1 MAGIAR
7 VSEGATPASP
17 RASGLSDLTVRP
29 RQVGALLWL
38 RWKLGIRAYRRSVS
52 SAIGAIAMAV
62 FILGFGVS
70 TSLLTGFG
78 YLYLPRAAAAQLL
91 FATLTFLYIAWVALP
106 IVQYSVNEGLDVTRL
121 ATYPLTRAER
131 MLGLT
136 LATLLDPP
144 TFIITALFVAA
155 LVGWGAGPVSIAIG
169 VAALLLLYIHT
180 TGLSQMTVAAMVG
193 MLRSRRYRD
202 LSVVIFALMSVTCSL
217 SGQFATT
224 LLRHADSIDLL
235 GRIDIGRYAQWL
247 PPGMA
252 AQAIILASTGDAL
265 GSLPWLLALVALTP
279 VLLAA
284 WAWTLDRGVTSPES
298 AGEGGGGVR
307 RARSVPVQRAGAAVE
322 SQQRTRRPWI
332 SPVVAAVAVK
342 DLRYLWRDPQI
353 KASLLSS
360 LVLLLVVFAPNLVRG
375 DRPPPQTNYFYE
387 HLAGLTPLLAP
398 LPALLVVLTLS
409 VNALGLERQ
418 GLRTLML
425 FPAKALDILWGKNLA
440 VALVA
445 LAAQAALIATS
456 CAVTGFWAAG
466 PLALAEGVAATLTLL
481 GVGNVTST
489 LLPLRVRSY
498 SVGSSNISSGNGCLR
513 SVISLG
519 ALWGTLLTLTPVFI
533 LLLMP
538 PLLGRRE
545 WLAVS
550 APLAVLYGLAV
561 YQIATRLIAPWLDK
575 RAPEIVALATHE
587 EE

>member
-7 VSEGATPASP
+7 VEDSAAPASA
-17 RASGLSDLTVRP
+17 RAGDLSELTVRP

-38 RWKLGIRAYRRSVS
+38 RWKLGMRAYRRSVS
-52 SAIGAIAMAV
+52 SIIGAIAMV
-62 FILGFGVS
+62 IFILGFGVAAS
-70 TSLLTGFG
+70 FLTGLG
-78 YLYLPRAAAAQLL
+78 YFYLPRAAAEQVL
-91 FATLTFLYIAWVALP
+91 FATLSFLYVAWVALP
-106 IVQYSVNEGLDVTRL
+106 VVQYSVNEGLDVTRL

-144 TFIITALFVAA
+144 TFIIVALYVTA
-155 LVGWGAGPVSIAIG
+155 LVGWGAGPLSVLIG
-169 VAALLLLYIHT
+169 VAALLLLYVHT
-180 TGLSQMTVAAMVG
+180 VGLSQMTVAALVG

-217 SGQFATT
+217 AGQFATT
-224 LLRHADSIDLL
+224 LVRHADSVDLL
-235 GRIDIGRYAQWL
+235 GRLDIGRYAQWG

-252 AQAIILASTGDAL
+252 ARAIILANAGDPL
-265 GSLPWLLALVALTP
+265 GALPWLLALLALTP
-279 VLLAA
+279 ILLAA

-298 AGEGGGGVR
+298 EGGGGRAR
-307 RARSVPVQRAGAAVE
+307 RARAMPTQPVSVAAPT
-322 SQQRTRRPWI
+322 SAKRTRRPWI

-375 DRPPPQTNYFYE
+375 DQPSAQPNYFTQ
-387 HLAGLTPLLAP
+387 HMVGLQPLLAP
-398 LPALLVVLTLS
+398 LPALLIVLTLS

-425 FPAKALDILWGKNLA
+425 FPAKPLDLLWGKNLA

-445 LAAQAALIATS
+445 LVAQVALIAAS
-456 CAVTGFWAAG
+456 CAVTGSWAAG
-466 PLALAEGVAATLTLL
+466 PLALAEGLAATLTLL
-481 GVGNVTST
+481 GVGNITST
-489 LLPLRVRSY
+489 LLPLRVRSLA
-498 SVGSSNISSGNGCLR
+498 VGSSSLSSDNGCLR

-519 ALWGTLLTLTPVFI
+519 ALWGTLFALAPVFI

-538 PLLGRRE
+538 PLLGHRE

-550 APLAVLYGLAV
+550 APLAVLYGLSL
-561 YQIATRLIAPWLDK
+561 YQIATRLIAPWLGK

-587 EE
+587 E

>member
-7 VSEGATPASP
+7 VEDSVAPASA
-17 RASGLSDLTVRP
+17 RAGGLSELTVRP

-52 SAIGAIAMAV
+52 SVVGAIAMV
-62 FILGFGVS
+62 IFILGFGVS
-70 TSLLTGFG
+70 SSFLTGIG
-78 YLYLPRAAAAQLL
+78 YLYLPRAAAEQVL
-91 FATLTFLYIAWVALP
+91 FATLSFLYVAWVALP
-106 IVQYSVNEGLDVTRL
+106 VVQYSVNEGLDVTRL

-131 MLGLT
+131 MIGLT

-144 TFIITALFVAA
+144 TFIIAALYGTA
-155 LVGWGAGPVSIAIG
+155 LVGWAAGPLSVVIG
-169 VAALLLLYIHT
+169 VVALLLLYIHT
-180 TGLSQMTVAAMVG
+180 TGLSQMTVAALVG

-217 SGQFATT
+217 AGQFATT
-224 LLRHADSIDLL
+224 LLRHADSADLL
-235 GRIDIGRYAQWL
+235 GRLDIGRFAQWL

-252 AQAIILASTGDAL
+252 ARAIILANGGDTL
-265 GSLPWLLALVALTP
+265 GALPWLLALLALTP
-279 VLLAA
+279 VLLAT

-298 AGEGGGGVR
+298 SGSGGRVR
-307 RARSVPVQRAGAAVE
+307 RARPIPPQRASAAE
-322 SQQRTRRPWI
+322 TRAKRTRRPWI

-375 DRPPPQTNYFYE
+375 DRPPPQTGYFYQ
-387 HLAGLTPLLAP
+387 HLAGLEPLLAP
-398 LPALLVVLTLS
+398 LPALLIVLTLS

-425 FPAKALDILWGKNLA
+425 FPTKSLDILWGKNLA

-445 LAAQAALIATS
+445 LVAQTALIAAS
-456 CAVTGFWAAG
+456 CAVTGFWGAA
-466 PLALAEGVAATLTLL
+466 PLALAEGLAATLTLL
-481 GVGNVTST
+481 GMGNITST
-489 LLPLRVRSY
+489 LLPLRVRSLT
-498 SVGSSNISSGNGCLR
+498 VGSSSVSSDNGCLR
-513 SVISLG
+513 SVISMG
-519 ALWGTLLTLTPVFI
+519 ALWGTLIALAPVFI

-550 APLAVLYGLAV
+550 TPLAVLYGLAV

-587 EE
+587 E